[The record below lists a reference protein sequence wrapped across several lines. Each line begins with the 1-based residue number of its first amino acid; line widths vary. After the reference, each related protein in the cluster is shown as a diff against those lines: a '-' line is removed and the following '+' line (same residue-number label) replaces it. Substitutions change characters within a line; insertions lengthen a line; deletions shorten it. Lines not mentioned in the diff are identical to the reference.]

1 MSSAQITTFFLL
13 SISQSEL
20 LAFLSA
26 LLSHCASARKIQEL
40 SIGASDCLNYFTLQF
55 SIFFD
60 QLNHISTQILILTIQ
75 HLNNSII
82 PIQHKM
88 ILIGISLHLS

>member
-26 LLSHCASARKIQEL
+26 LPSHYASARKIQEL
-40 SIGASDCLNYFTLQF
+40 STGASDCLNYFIL
-55 SIFFD
+55 
-60 QLNHISTQILILTIQ
+60 STKGIRK
-75 HLNNSII
+75 
-82 PIQHKM
+82 HKFKEKCYQM
-88 ILIGISLHLS
+88 SKLAK